1 MSRISRRT
9 FVVHSAHRTIGVS
22 MGMAAL
28 ETAPWGVGSVRAAES
43 RERKPLKLCLVSG
56 SLEYKSD
63 ESLAG
68 LQEYLE
74 KNYPIRCTRAFRKTD
89 NDLPGLENLEH
100 SDCMLL
106 FTRRLTPSAEQLGR
120 IQRYCRRGGPIVAL
134 RTASH
139 AFQNWLALD
148 HEVLGGDYH
157 DHYGNAMKTQVR
169 IVEQRKGH
177 AILAGF
183 RPFLSDGSLYR
194 NPRIAADA
202 TVLLTGTI
210 PGHTEPIAWTRLN
223 HGGKVFYTSLGHPND
238 FREPVFSRLLVNAL
252 FWTTNRADKT
262 G

>member
-9 FVVHSAHRTIGVS
+9 FFVHSAHRTIGVS
-22 MGMAAL
+22 AGLAAL
-28 ETAPWGVGSVRAAES
+28 ESAPWNSDLLSAAETH
-43 RERKPLKLCLVSG
+43 EQKPLEVCLVSG

-74 KNYPIRCTRAFRKTD
+74 KNYPVRCTRAFRKTD

-100 SDCMLL
+100 CDCMLL
-106 FTRRLTPSAEQLGR
+106 FTRRLTPSSEQLGC

-157 DHYGNAMKTQVR
+157 DHYGNAIKTQVR
-169 IVEQRKGH
+169 MVEESRGH
-177 AILAGF
+177 PILAGF
-183 RPFLSDGSLYR
+183 RPFVSDGSLYK
-194 NPRIAADA
+194 NPKIAADT
-202 TVLLTGTI
+202 TVLLTGAI
-210 PGHTEPIAWTRLN
+210 PGHTEPLAWTRLN

-238 FREPVFSRLLVNAL
+238 FREPVFLRLLVNAL
-252 FWTTNRADKT
+252 FWAANRTAKT